1 MLHMLYRYPGRR
13 PPRRSAACTLL
24 SFASVTC
31 VNLRFFRSSVF
42 VLVACAVA
50 SCSLTPQTPPQP
62 GATPTPTSGLAPIA
76 STTPVAALTYA
87 AIGASDSYGV
97 GTTHP
102 ASDNWP
108 TVLAHQLG
116 PSVHVLNLG
125 IPGATVALA
134 LREEAPIAVDA
145 APNIITVW
153 LGINDLD
160 TGTPLDRFSGDLR
173 ALLGVLSTT
182 RASVFVGNLPDLT
195 LVPYFQRK
203 YDAGQLS
210 RDVAA
215 WNAAIAAAAKAAH
228 ATLVDIR
235 ARWGELAQHPDY
247 IADDGLHPSTLGAQ
261 RLAAVFAQAIT
272 PTVPCQIPCA
282 GRL

>member
-1 MLHMLYRYPGRR
+1 MPHRYPGRR
-13 PPRRSAACTLL
+13 PPRRNAAH
-24 SFASVTC
+24 A
-31 VNLRFFRSSVF
+31 LRSLRSSVLVL
-42 VLVACAVA
+42 VLVACIFAG
-50 SCSLTPQTPPQP
+50 CSLSAQTPPQT
-62 GATPTPTSGLAPIA
+62 GATPTPTSGLVPIA
-76 STTPVAALTYA
+76 STTPAAALTYA

-108 TVLAHQLG
+108 TVLSHQLG
-116 PSVHVLNLG
+116 SSVHVLNLG

-145 APNIITVW
+145 APNIVTVW

-160 TGTPLDRFSGDLR
+160 TGTPLGRFSADLR
-173 ALLGVLSTT
+173 ALLGVLSTQT

-210 RDVAA
+210 RDVSA
-215 WNAAIAAAAKAAH
+215 WNAAIAAAAKAEH

-235 ARWGELAQHPDY
+235 ARWGELAQHPEY
-247 IADDGLHPSTLGAQ
+247 IAEDGLHPSTIGAA
-261 RLAAVFAQAIT
+261 RLAAVFSQAI
-272 PTVPCQIPCA
+272 VPIAPCLPPCA

>member
-1 MLHMLYRYPGRR
+1 MPHMLYRYLGRR
-13 PPRRSAACTLL
+13 PPRRNAASPLL
-24 SFASVTC
+24 AFTSVS
-31 VNLRFFRSSVF
+31 LRVLRSPVVVL

-50 SCSLTPQTPPQP
+50 GCSLSAQTPPQP
-62 GATPTPTSGLAPIA
+62 GATPTPTVTPIA
-76 STTPVAALTYA
+76 STTPAAALTYV

-108 TVLAHQLG
+108 TVLSHQLG
-116 PSVHVLNLG
+116 TSVHVLNLG

-134 LREEAPIAVDA
+134 LREEAPIAEDA
-145 APNIITVW
+145 APDIITVW

-160 TGTPLDRFSGDLR
+160 TGTPLDRFSADLR
-173 ALLGVLSTT
+173 ALLGVLSTQT

-210 RDVAA
+210 RDVTA
-215 WNAAIAAAAKAAH
+215 WNAAIAAAAKAEH

-247 IADDGLHPSTLGAQ
+247 IAEDGLHPSTIGAQ
-261 RLAAVFAQAIT
+261 RLAAVFAQAIAPTT
-272 PTVPCQIPCA
+272 PCPLPCT